1 MLNFAIFVAA
11 ISGIFLVACARQ
23 AAPRSSPQSVS
34 ASVQAVN
41 VEGTITTSR
50 GTISVPGSA
59 FIDGTDANAI
69 GGPLTLLNI
78 NIWNDVPRQ
87 YPVCQLMHGTDV
99 IVEQARLH
107 IQENRHYF
115 LVRGGDCLGWVPQT
129 FLSKQRKPIIGDV
142 Y

>member
-1 MLNFAIFVAA
+1 MLNIAITIAA
-11 ISGIFLVACARQ
+11 ISGVFLVACAPQ

-34 ASVQAVN
+34 ASVQAVD

-87 YPVCQLMHGTDV
+87 YAVCQLTHGTEV
-99 IVEQARLH
+99 AVEQARLH

-115 LVRGGDCLGWVPQT
+115 LVRGSTCLGWVPET
-129 FLSKQRKPIIGDV
+129 LLSTLRKPIIGDII
-142 Y
+142 